1 MNLFHILYFSLPIIG
16 LSLLN
21 FFLKNLR
28 KIFSSVEIIVLIHMI
43 YHIFIL
49 PSFIITYF
57 RDKKKV
63 TSFINKIIKLDIKTL
78 ISCFMFFFL
87 GISSQFGLNSLLKYY
102 DVTYI
107 IPIIRGVGSII
118 LVIIGYFIFKE
129 KITLKKLIGILS
141 IVFGIYLITSQ

>member
-141 IVFGIYLITSQ
+141 VVFGIYLITSQ